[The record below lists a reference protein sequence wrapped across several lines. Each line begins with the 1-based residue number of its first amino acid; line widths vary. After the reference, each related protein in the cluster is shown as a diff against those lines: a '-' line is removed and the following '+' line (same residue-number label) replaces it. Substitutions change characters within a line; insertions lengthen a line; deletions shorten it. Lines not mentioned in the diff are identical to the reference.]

1 MPAAAVRKPKL
12 FVDTHVRVVAWLHIA
27 MAVIT
32 FGLVC
37 FIALGLAAFS
47 QWGRSD
53 DSLFK
58 LVGSTVLLGLG
69 IFPVI
74 QAIGATK
81 LLGGKPSGRIITM
94 VFSVIYVLK
103 FPVGTA
109 ICVYSF
115 WVLLRD
121 PPKSARVAVP
131 ASARGP
137 ATAAAPLPLPS
148 PTNADLASAISAR
161 RSALAVA
168 RSRVAATAGAAD
180 ATSAP
185 PSPVAGARATAPS
198 RPTAPAGAGA
208 ATAAS
213 TPRRPGPTRPT

>member
-1 MPAAAVRKPKL
+1 MPAAAAVRKPKL

-121 PPKSARVAVP
+121 PPKSARVPVP
-131 ASARGP
+131 GSARGP
-137 ATAAAPLPLPS
+137 ATAAAPLPS

-213 TPRRPGPTRPT
+213 TPRRPGTTRPT